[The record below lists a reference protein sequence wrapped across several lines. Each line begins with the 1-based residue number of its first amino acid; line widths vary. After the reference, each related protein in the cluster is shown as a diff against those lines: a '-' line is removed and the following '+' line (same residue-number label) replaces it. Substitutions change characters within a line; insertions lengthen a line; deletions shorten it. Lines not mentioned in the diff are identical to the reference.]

1 MSRPVLVPLP
11 AALAVLPISDRRVRE
26 LAQQGRAP
34 WLVRRP
40 GRRPLVDLA
49 VARDY
54 WIIER
59 GVDIMAGAAARAALP
74 DAVFEAL
81 KN

>member
-1 MSRPVLVPLP
+1 MSRPLVPLA
-11 AALAVLPISDRRVRE
+11 AALAVLPVAERRVRE

-40 GRRPLVDLA
+40 GRRPLVDLEG
-49 VARDY
+49 ARSY
-54 WIIER
+54 WLTER
-59 GVDIMAGAAARAALP
+59 GVDILSGAAARAALP

-81 KN
+81 KK